1 MKRAIIAALLAL
13 TLAPFTGAGQ
23 EEPGALINRIKRDTA
38 YLYGEATTAI
48 RPEALVLA
56 KELLCRNIEEWYKEQ
71 GREETRAIIASDI
84 VTGCEEITLMRGTMH
99 RAFAYVRKSDL
110 KTTGDRITVLPKS
123 EPKPQPAPATPAAE
137 PEPKPAPQ
145 PEPQPEPKS
154 AAASPAGEEAAPT
167 TAPAAEAAEEEPA
180 ATTAKPAFPLDE
192 LCGQRSIQAVRTLLN
207 RPACKT
213 VSSYGSVT
221 RETRPADVEQAL
233 LIIYSPVNGE
243 VKAILDGK
251 NAASKRRNLLTGRE
265 DSTRNYPGCQAL
277 WLLIDE

>member
-110 KTTGDRITVLPKS
+110 KTTGDRITILPKS

-137 PEPKPAPQ
+137 
-145 PEPQPEPKS
+145 PEPKS

-167 TAPAAEAAEEEPA
+167 TAPAAEAAKEEPA

-192 LCGQRSIQAVRTLLN
+192 LCGQRSIQAVRALLD

-251 NAASKRRNLLTGRE
+251 DAASKRRNLLTGRE